1 MSDFVTC
8 KAPAGGLAPKY
19 IPFPAMRMFILFAK
33 CRFYKYKNHH
43 LLVFAVFIQKPPSP
57 RSTSVLKEQLVP
69 YL

>member
-19 IPFPAMRMFILFAK
+19 IPFPDMRNGLQRLLIKTAIPWNLQSLDE
-33 CRFYKYKNHH
+33 NH
-43 LLVFAVFIQKPPSP
+43 QSP

>member
-19 IPFPAMRMFILFAK
+19 IPFPAMRSG
-33 CRFYKYKNHH
+33 RQR
-43 LLVFAVFIQKPPSP
+43 LLTKTAIPWTLVIHWTLQPLDENRQSP

-69 YL
+69 